1 MIPANIAKLNANGS
15 TDESFLPY
23 VNGGVFTTSVTH
35 DGSVFVGGNFT
46 EAEGDPAINA
56 TVLDQSGKP
65 IIGNLN
71 INSNV
76 LSSAA
81 QSNGSILFG
90 GVFTSVSGQS
100 RSRLARLN
108 SSFILDPSFI
118 SNRSS
123 NTFAI
128 SLLDSG
134 KIWVGGLSGPISRLS
149 NNAALSNITIQSSN
163 QIFWEVS
170 GSFPEGSHVSLY
182 SKESGDPDW
191 TFQSYGIPVVGGW
204 QFTGITL
211 GSEGDLLIE
220 VSNQSSSSTSFQTEP
235 GSYLFEPVMQVQG
248 QDGQIFASGSTID
261 YGDNQNGSSIA
272 RTFTIINNG
281 LEDLEITLP
290 TVLSGANANQYEI
303 TQQPAD
309 VVSPGGQSTF
319 VLSFKPTSVAN
330 NKVAVFTITSNDSV
344 SPSFTLNLTGNS
356 LAGPGSR
363 DLTFQPVA
371 NATIY
376 SASLNEIGSI
386 VVGGLFT
393 SLNSVTRNRTG
404 KLLTTGAIDSGFT
417 GSGVGANQGIYC
429 TACDLDGATYFGG
442 YFTAYN
448 GSTRRRLV
456 RVSPSGVVDTSF
468 NPNINSTVY
477 SICIQADGKILIA
490 GVFDTINGVTTG
502 GLARLNTNGTLDA
515 SFTNPIA
522 SNFNHRVA
530 LQLPSGR
537 ILSAYGFNVVA
548 MTSSGVVDTTFGTSG
563 YVSGNESIESLII
576 DYANRIYVGGNF
588 TTFSGITRGALVR
601 LNENGSV
608 DNSFANTSY
617 GFVQTCIPQTDGKI
631 IVGGQ
636 GGTLSRRN
644 EDGTNDSSFADTVNG
659 GIVSGIILQ
668 RDGKPIIVGQ
678 FTIDSTANVRIA
690 RLRNDTLSGNI
701 NDPNIV
707 DVLSVQPNG
716 NIQWQRGGVSPEAN
730 VVTFESSQDNGSTWQ
745 SLGSATRITGGWA
758 LNSSSVPASGKLRG
772 SAKIRGGRYN
782 GSSSIIQTVVDF
794 SGVSV
799 PDLTIQQPVSN
810 FLNPTGSTVSFP
822 GRQTGQFSELNF
834 LLTNTGNA
842 PVSGL
847 IATVTSADFS
857 ISSNPPN
864 SIPAGG
870 QATITVRFSPSAIG
884 VRGGSLLV
892 VSNVPGIR
900 SQYTISLQGN
910 GITTPL
916 ATTQVPN
923 AVTNTTALLRGMV
936 TARDDSATASFR
948 YRVGSAGAWTI
959 VSANPSSV
967 SGFTS
972 TQVTYGATGLIPA
985 TTYQYQVIISNTIRP
1000 VSNPVYGS
1008 TITFTTA

>member
-1 MIPANIAKLNANGS
+1 MIPANIAKLNTNGS

-23 VNGGVFTTSVTH
+23 VDGSVFTTAVTH

-46 EAEGDPAINA
+46 HVEGSASLRA
-56 TVLDQSGKP
+56 TVLDQTGKP
-65 IIGNLN
+65 IVGNLN
-71 INSNV
+71 VNSNV
-76 LSSAA
+76 LSSSTQA
-81 QSNGSILFG
+81 NGSILFG
-90 GVFTSVSGQS
+90 GAFTSALGQS
-100 RSRLARLN
+100 RSFLARLN
-108 SSFILDPSFI
+108 SSFALDPSFI
-118 SNRSS
+118 SNRTS

-134 KIWVGGLSGPISRLS
+134 KIWVGNLSGPISRLA
-149 NNAALSNITIQSSN
+149 NNQALSNITIQSSS

-170 GSFPEGSHVSLY
+170 GSFPEAANVALY
-182 SKESGDPDW
+182 SKETGDPDW
-191 TFQSYGIPVVGGW
+191 TFQAYGEPVVGGW

-211 GSEGDLLIE
+211 GTEGDLMIE
-220 VSNQSSSSTSFQTEP
+220 VSNQSSSSTSFQTEL
-235 GSYLFEPVMQVQG
+235 GTYLFEPVMEVQG
-248 QDGQIFASGSTID
+248 QDGQVLASGATID
-261 YGDNQNGSSIA
+261 YGNNQNGSTIS
-272 RTFTIINNG
+272 RTFTILNNG

-290 TVLSGANANQYEI
+290 TVLSGANADQYEI

-309 VVSPGGQSTF
+309 TVSPGGQTTF
-319 VLSFKPTSVAN
+319 VLSFKPTTVAE

-344 SPSFTLNLTGNS
+344 SPSFTLSLTGNS

-371 NATIY
+371 NDTIY
-376 SASLNEIGSI
+376 SASVNEIGSV

-404 KLLTTGAIDSGFT
+404 KLLTNGSIDSGFT
-417 GSGVGANQGIYC
+417 GSGIGANQGVYC

-448 GSTRRRLV
+448 GATRRRLV
-456 RVSPSGVVDTSF
+456 RVTPNGAVDTTF
-468 NPNINSTVY
+468 NPNINNTVY
-477 SICIQADGKILIA
+477 SVCIQADGKILVA
-490 GVFDTINGVTTG
+490 GGFDTINGVTTG
-502 GLARLNTNGTLDA
+502 GLARLNPNGSVDTTF
-515 SFTNPIA
+515 SNPIA
-522 SNFNHRVA
+522 SNIAHRVV

-537 ILSAYGFNVVA
+537 ILSAYGFTVVA
-548 MTSSGVVDTTFGTSG
+548 MTSSGVVDTSFGSSG
-563 YVSGNESIESLII
+563 YVSGNDTVQSLII

-588 TTFSGITRGALVR
+588 SIFSGVTRGGLVR

-608 DNSFANTSY
+608 DSTFSNTSY
-617 GFVQTCIPQTDGKI
+617 GLVTSCVPQCDGKI

-644 EDGTNDSSFADTVNG
+644 EDGTNDSSFTDTING
-659 GIVSGIILQ
+659 GIVSGIVPQ

-690 RLRNDTLSGNI
+690 RLRNDTLPGNV
-701 NDPNIV
+701 NEPNIV
-707 DVLSVQPNG
+707 DFLSVQPSG
-716 NIQWQRGGVSPEAN
+716 LIQWQRGGVSPEAN
-730 VVTFESSQDNGSTWQ
+730 IVTFEVSQDNGSTWQ
-745 SLGSATRITGGWA
+745 KLGSGTRITGGWE
-758 LNSSSVPASGKLRG
+758 LSGSSIPASGKLRG

-782 GSSSIIQTVVDF
+782 GSSSIIQTIVDYT
-794 SGVSV
+794 GVSA

-847 IATVTSADFS
+847 IATVTSTDFS
-857 ISSNPPN
+857 ISSNPPS

-884 VRGGSLLV
+884 VRAGTLLV

-900 SQYTISLQGN
+900 SQYSIALQGN
-910 GITTPL
+910 GIAIPL

-923 AVTNTTALLRGMV
+923 SVTSTTALFRGMV
-936 TARDDSATASFR
+936 TARDDTAAVSFR
-948 YRVGSAGAWTI
+948 YRVGSAGAWTT
-959 VSANPSSV
+959 VVANPSSV
-967 SGFTS
+967 AGFTS
-972 TQVTYGATGLIPA
+972 TQVTYGATGLTPA
-985 TTYQYQVIISNTIRP
+985 TTYQYQVVISNTIRP
-1000 VSNPVYGS
+1000 ASNPVYGATVS
-1008 TITFTTA
+1008 FTTL